1 MRNTVLLC
9 FATSV
14 LVFGI
19 IAGFGLGIFVYP
31 YWFLT
36 DKAMETV
43 AEPESKTVIKA
54 GRFVHVNPKDPIHWG
69 RGGVS
74 ILQGKDRERLVH
86 LEPDFAV
93 GPGPRFHVYLV
104 DKPEIASN
112 ADFLASKAIDL
123 GRLRAFEGS
132 QVYRIPASVDP
143 AGVGSVVIWCKE
155 FQVLISPARLRKEA
169 TARLG

>member
-1 MRNTVLLC
+1 MRKI
-9 FATSV
+9 V
-14 LVFGI
+14 LVAVAGGLLTLGVVV
-19 IAGFGLGIFVYP
+19 GFGLGIFVYP

-43 AEPESKTVIKA
+43 AERETKTVIKA
-54 GRFVHVNPKDPIHWG
+54 GKFVHVNPKDPIHWG

-74 ILQGKDRERLVH
+74 ILQGRNRERLVH

-104 DKPEIASN
+104 DRPEVASN
-112 ADFLASKAIDL
+112 ADFHASKAIDL
-123 GRLRAFEGS
+123 GRLRAFEGN
-132 QVYRIPASVDP
+132 QVYQVPASVDP

-155 FQVLISPARLRKEA
+155 FQILISPARLSQR
-169 TARLG
+169 TAARSG

>member
-1 MRNTVLLC
+1 MRKIVLLA
-9 FATSV
+9 FAGG
-14 LVFGI
+14 LLAFGI
-19 IAGFGLGIFVYP
+19 VAGFGIGIFVYP

-43 AEPESKTVIKA
+43 AEPETKTVIKT
-54 GRFVHVNPKDPIHWG
+54 GRFVHVNPKDPVHWG
-69 RGGVS
+69 RGGVA

-104 DKPEIASN
+104 DRPEIASN
-112 ADFLASKAIDL
+112 ADFHASKAVDL

-132 QVYRIPASVDP
+132 QVYRIPTDVDP
-143 AGVGSVVIWCKE
+143 AGVASVVIWCKE
-155 FQVLISPARLRKEA
+155 FQVLISPARLRQA
-169 TARLG
+169 NAARTG